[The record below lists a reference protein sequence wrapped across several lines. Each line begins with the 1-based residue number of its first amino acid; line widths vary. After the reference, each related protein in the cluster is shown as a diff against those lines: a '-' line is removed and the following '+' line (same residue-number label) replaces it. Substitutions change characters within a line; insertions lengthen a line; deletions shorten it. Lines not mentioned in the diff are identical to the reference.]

1 MQSRPLVTIAFS
13 LLLIVGHLGAFDVL
27 YFHWW
32 RCRLADRPECRRE
45 VLWHTA
51 RHLIYGLQ
59 FLWVANLRF
68 HGAALI
74 ALVVLYAADVFVA
87 WADVWEERDSRRAQ
101 GGLPRGEYLMHI
113 ILSVL
118 VGGYMMAV
126 FAACWP
132 DRALPAA
139 VVVDPPQVPVLLRA
153 LMSAMG
159 ATAFVVFAH
168 DLWRWIRWPARME
181 ARGAQGA
188 RG

>member
-1 MQSRPLVTIAFS
+1 MSTAFY
-13 LLLIVGHLGAFDVL
+13 LLLLVGHLGAFDVI

-32 RCRLADRPECRRE
+32 KCRLGERPECRRE

-87 WADVWEERDSRRAQ
+87 WADVWEERDSRKAQ
-101 GGLPRGEYLMHI
+101 GGLPRGEYFMHI
-113 ILSVL
+113 VLSVL

-126 FAACWP
+126 AGACWA

-139 VVVDPPQVPVLLRA
+139 VVVDPPAVPVLLRA
-153 LMSAMG
+153 LMSTMG

-168 DLWRWIRWPARME
+168 DLWSWITWPARH
-181 ARGAQGA
+181 AVQAQGA
-188 RG
+188 R

>member
-1 MQSRPLVTIAFS
+1 MSTAFY
-13 LLLIVGHLGAFDVL
+13 LLLLVGHLGAFDVI

-32 RCRLADRPECRRE
+32 KCRLSERPECRRE

-59 FLWVANLRF
+59 FVWVANLRF

-74 ALVVLYAADVFVA
+74 GLVVLYAADVFVA

-113 ILSVL
+113 VLSVL

-126 FAACWP
+126 AAACWP

-139 VVVDPPQVPVLLRA
+139 VVVDPPAVPVLLRA
-153 LMSAMG
+153 LMTTMG

-168 DLWRWIRWPARME
+168 DLWAWIRWPARH
-181 ARGAQGA
+181 AVQAQEVH
-188 RG
+188 

>member
-1 MQSRPLVTIAFS
+1 VTTAFY
-13 LLLIVGHLGAFDVL
+13 LLLVVGHLGAFDVL

-59 FLWVANLRF
+59 FIWVANLRF
-68 HGAALI
+68 HGVALI
-74 ALVVLYAADVFVA
+74 ALVVLYAADGFVA

-101 GGLPRGEYLMHI
+101 GGLPGGEYLMHI

-132 DRALPAA
+132 DRSLPAA
-139 VVVDPPQVPVLLRA
+139 VVVDPPAVPVLLRA
-153 LMSAMG
+153 LMTTMG
-159 ATAFVVFAH
+159 VTAFVVFAK
-168 DLWRWIRWPARME
+168 DLWSWIKWPERHPAQAQE
-181 ARGAQGA
+181 AR
-188 RG
+188 